1 MMQFHHVKNGDLE
14 KIINFKKIMK
24 KLILLLLF
32 IPLISCTSD
41 EEETRI
47 FTVTVK
53 AMPPEG
59 GTVTLGVTQET
70 TGEYEWGNNAFIIA
84 KPADG
89 YLFENFSGSSI
100 GGAGGA
106 YTSYGASE
114 SIEMRCNDVT
124 SCNYDIT
131 ITGHFVKE
139 N

>member
-1 MMQFHHVKNGDLE
+1 
-14 KIINFKKIMK
+14 MK
-24 KLILLLLF
+24 KLLFLLLF
-32 IPLISCTSD
+32 IPLISCSGD

-53 AMPPEG
+53 AMSPDG

-89 YLFENFSGSSI
+89 YLFENFSGNFS
-100 GGAGGA
+100 GGMVFGGWQGPVQ
-106 YTSYGASE
+106 YGASE
-114 SIEMRCNDVT
+114 SVEMRCNDVA

>member
-1 MMQFHHVKNGDLE
+1 
-14 KIINFKKIMK
+14 MK

-32 IPLISCTSD
+32 IPLISCSGD
-41 EEETRI
+41 DEETRI

-106 YTSYGASE
+106 YGSYGASE

-124 SCNYDIT
+124 SCSYDIT